1 MLNTKQKSKRAQRK
15 LGKRIIIELD
25 DDDAEEVIFQI
36 QRLSELLEAL
46 DFDRI
51 HDFLSRL
58 SALDEVPKKAKR
70 KSRGSA

>member
-1 MLNTKQKSKRAQRK
+1 M
-15 LGKRIIIELD
+15 GKRIIIELD

-51 HDFLSRL
+51 HDLISRQ
-58 SALDEVPKKAKR
+58 SALDVVPKKAKR
-70 KSRGSA
+70 K

>member
-1 MLNTKQKSKRAQRK
+1 M
-15 LGKRIIIELD
+15 GKRIIIELD

-51 HDFLSRL
+51 HDLLSRL
-58 SALDEVPKKAKR
+58 SALGEVPKKAKR